1 MKSLGKPEKTSK
13 KQVIKD
19 EKGRFV
25 KGVSG
30 NPEGRPAGALSF
42 STKWFAFM
50 ERIAKENKVPVSEL
64 DHKMMTV
71 AFKQMQEGKF
81 PYWKD
86 VNDRLYGQAKQSV
99 EHSGEVTNYN
109 VDYND
114 LDDEQIKKQLEERSH
129 RIFGA
134 K

>member
-30 NPEGRPAGALSF
+30 NPEGRPPQSLNF

-50 ERIAKENKVPVSEL
+50 ERIAKENGVEPSEL

-86 VNDRLYGQAKQSV
+86 VNDRLYGQAKQTTEV
-99 EHSGEVTNYN
+99 ENPTQNLAIEKLADSLRKLSE
-109 VDYND
+109 
-114 LDDEQIKKQLEERSH
+114 K
-129 RIFGA
+129 
-134 K
+134 